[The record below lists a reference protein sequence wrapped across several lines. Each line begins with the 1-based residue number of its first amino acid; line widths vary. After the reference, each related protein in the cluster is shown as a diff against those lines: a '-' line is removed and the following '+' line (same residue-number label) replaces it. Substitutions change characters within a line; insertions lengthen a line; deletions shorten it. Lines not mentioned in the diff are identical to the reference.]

1 MKRKIV
7 AISVILLL
15 VAIPIG
21 IAGASQTSTK
31 NNRSVA
37 VEMGSVT
44 DEGIFDTQTF
54 LMSEAELEELEDA
67 FIEIIGNAKSVR
79 STNGLTKILDNILG
93 GDHPIKY
100 RISKTILK
108 SKLSHSRVFI
118 ISFGRNYDFNPFKQ
132 NDLKIRKP
140 FTMWHY
146 SANTMVKSRTLIIRP
161 LALMSSEM
169 LAGRQFGI
177 MTKFTGF
184 YLHVSRTFPEQSYTF
199 FIGTARHANGM
210 ELSISR

>member
-1 MKRKIV
+1 MKTKIL
-7 AISVILLL
+7 AIWVILLL
-15 VAIPIG
+15 IAIPIG
-21 IAGASQTSTK
+21 IAGASQTSTG

-37 VEMGSVT
+37 VQLGSVT
-44 DEGIFDTQTF
+44 DEGIFDTETV
-54 LMSEAELEELEDA
+54 LMNEAELIELENA
-67 FIEIIGNAKSVR
+67 FTDIIEKAKSVKG
-79 STNGLTKILDNILG
+79 SNGLTDLIDNVLG
-93 GDHPIKY
+93 GNNPIKY
-100 RISKTILK
+100 RISKSILK
-108 SKLSHSRVFI
+108 TKMSHSRVFI

-146 SANTMVKSRTLIIRP
+146 SANTMIKGRTLIIRP
-161 LALMSSEM
+161 LALMSSE
-169 LAGRQFGI
+169 LISGRQFGI

-199 FIGTARHANGM
+199 FIGTARHANGI